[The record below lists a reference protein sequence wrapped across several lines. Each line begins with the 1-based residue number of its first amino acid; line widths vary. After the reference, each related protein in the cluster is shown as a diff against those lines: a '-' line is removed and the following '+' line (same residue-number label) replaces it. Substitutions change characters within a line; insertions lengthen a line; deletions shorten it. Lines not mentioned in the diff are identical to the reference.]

1 MQKILLPVDIEKL
14 SDKTFKIT
22 CDLVQ
27 KLDASLV
34 ILSVVPF
41 SDKHSHPQ
49 LSNLLDMKDEH
60 FVEYAEKIVKDIAER
75 FKLKGIDAQTVLLK
89 GNPADEII
97 RYSEEEQ
104 FDLVIMN
111 TQNINSTKRFF
122 VGSVTNKVVHN
133 SNVPVLIIS

>member
-1 MQKILLPVDIEKL
+1 MMKIR
-14 SDKTFKIT
+14 
-22 CDLVQ
+22 
-27 KLDASLV
+27 
-34 ILSVVPF
+34 
-41 SDKHSHPQ
+41 
-49 LSNLLDMKDEH
+49 
-60 FVEYAEKIVKDIAER
+60 VKDIAER
-75 FKLKGIDAQTVLLK
+75 FKIKGIDAQTVLLK